1 MWGLDAPVVPPPT
14 ALKYFSIAVL
24 GFVTFG
30 FVVKAALVPDR
41 PSIAREYPFDGL
53 VKEFGGV
60 EENKVREPV
69 PISDARNCSHLGTLC
84 TTGTPG
90 PGYR

>member
-1 MWGLDAPVVPPPT
+1 MWGPDISVVPPAT
-14 ALKYFSIAVL
+14 ALKHFSIAVL
-24 GFVTFG
+24 SFVTFG
-30 FVVKAALVPDR
+30 FIVKFALVPDR

-69 PISDARNCSHLGTLC
+69 CSRSSQ
-84 TTGTPG
+84 
-90 PGYR
+90 Y